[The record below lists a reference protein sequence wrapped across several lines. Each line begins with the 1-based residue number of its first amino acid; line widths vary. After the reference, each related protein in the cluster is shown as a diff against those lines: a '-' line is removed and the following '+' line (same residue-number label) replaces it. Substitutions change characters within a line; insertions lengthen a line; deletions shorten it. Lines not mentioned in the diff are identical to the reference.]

1 MQGLNRQNIPTQPQL
16 TPKIIEFGTGN
27 FIRAFANSMIQKLNE
42 ETDFKGSVV
51 MVKPTSS
58 QSNAYKNLLAQNGL
72 YHVITRGIENGEV
85 VDKSK
90 LITCV
95 EKVIHPWLEF
105 EEYLKLAKSETLEV
119 VLTNVTEA
127 GVVFDANDQFS
138 DAPAASSPGKMTQL
152 LYERFQ
158 HFNGDASKGWIF
170 IPCEL
175 LQDNG
180 QKLRDCIL
188 QFVEHWNLGEEFKN
202 WVINCNTFCDTLV
215 DRIVP
220 GFPHATAAEIKEQ
233 LGFDDQLLVAAE
245 PYHIWAIEAPEKV
258 QQLLP
263 FDKIGLNVRYT
274 DELEKY
280 RTLKVRI
287 LNGAHTSMVPVGVLA
302 GRELV
307 RETVETSP
315 TKEYVQDVIFK
326 EILPTLDF
334 PQEELEAYANDV
346 LDRFKNPFIRHKLL
360 DIALN
365 CVSKFRPRVFSSIVP
380 FYEKFNAIPDN
391 MAKAV
396 AALIYFYKGEKN
408 PLRDEAKHIEFFGN
422 LWSTYEQNQDL
433 DALISS
439 VLAYET
445 AWEKDLNEIK
455 GLKEVV
461 KKHLEGYVNV

>member
-1 MQGLNRQNIPTQPQL
+1 MQVLNRQNISTQPL
-16 TPKIIEFGTGN
+16 LIPKIIEFGTGN
-27 FIRAFANSMIQKLNE
+27 FIRAFANSIIQKLNK
-42 ETDFKGSVV
+42 ETDFAGSVV
-51 MVKPTSS
+51 MVKPTLS
-58 QSNAYKNLLAQNGL
+58 QNAVYKNLLAQEGL
-72 YHVITRGIENGEV
+72 YHVVTRGIASGEV
-85 VDKSK
+85 VDKSD

-95 EKVIHPWLEF
+95 EQVIHPWLKF
-105 EEYLKLAKSETLEV
+105 EEYLKLAEIETLKI

-152 LYERFQ
+152 LYKRFQ
-158 HFNGDASKGWIF
+158 HFNGDTSKGWIF

-180 QKLRDCIL
+180 KKLRDCIL
-188 QFVEHWNLGEEFKN
+188 QFVDHWQLGADFRN
-202 WVINCNTFCDTLV
+202 WIINANTFCDTLV

-220 GFPHATAAEIKEQ
+220 GFPYENATEIQKQ

-245 PYHIWAIEAPEKV
+245 PYHIWAIKAPEKV

-263 FDKIGLNVRYT
+263 FDKIGLNVQYT
-274 DELEKY
+274 DDLERF

-302 GRELV
+302 GIETV

-315 TKEYVQDVIFK
+315 TQKFVQNVIFK

-334 PQEELEAYANDV
+334 PQEELERYANDV

-360 DIALN
+360 DISLN
-365 CVSKFRPRVFSSIVP
+365 SVSKFKTRVISSLIP
-380 FYEKFNAIPDN
+380 FYEQFNAIPDN
-391 MAKAV
+391 MAKSF

-408 PLRDEAKHIEFFGN
+408 PLRDDVKHIEFFGGG
-422 LWSTYEQNQDL
+422 WIAYEQNQDL
-433 DALISS
+433 DELISK
-439 VLAYET
+439 VLSYEI
-445 AWEKDLNEIK
+445 AWGKDLNKVK
-455 GLKEVV
+455 GLKEVIRV
-461 KKHLEGYVNV
+461 HLEEYCS